1 MMTKNIEDSDLDSI
15 RFNIEYA
22 KNNLKIFN
30 GDDVP
35 RIKEKDINGV
45 FNIEYDVDLENVQSI
60 SKGKL
65 IDWVTQK

>member
-1 MMTKNIEDSDLDSI
+1 MTKNIEDSDIDSI

-45 FNIEYDVDLENVQSI
+45 FNIEYDVDLKMSNQFQKEN
-60 SKGKL
+60 
-65 IDWVTQK
+65 

>member
-1 MMTKNIEDSDLDSI
+1 MMTKNIEDSDIDSI

-45 FNIEYDVDLENVQSI
+45 FNIEYDVDLKMSNQFQKEN
-60 SKGKL
+60 
-65 IDWVTQK
+65 